1 MYTKFF
7 SLFSRRNR
15 RVMVL
20 GVVCVVS
27 SFAVGIQSVGEVQ
40 PVALIEA
47 GSIQEA
53 GDVDG
58 SGSVDVRDAIR
69 ILEVAQGFS
78 QPTPAELKADPNGDG
93 QLTVEDALR
102 ILKTLR

>member
-1 MYTKFF
+1 MYTKFLSF
-7 SLFSRRNR
+7 FSRRNR
-15 RVMVL
+15 RVVAL

-58 SGSVDVRDAIR
+58 SGSIDVRDAIR

-78 QPTPAELKADPNGDG
+78 EPTPEELKADPNGDG
-93 QLTVEDALR
+93 MLTVSDAVR
-102 ILKTLR
+102 ILQMLK